1 MGILLTVE
9 VTHPNMVPTVDI
21 QYEVIGN
28 YYASERMAG
37 RSRALLPDGNIKHA
51 LPWICPTLGCNICI
65 RLFINMVIL
74 FYEFLFNYSGIE
86 FFYKNKKKALWIIII
101 TSFYTQAS

>member
-37 RSRALLPDGNIKHA
+37 RCITLLFD
-51 LPWICPTLGCNICI
+51 
-65 RLFINMVIL
+65 
-74 FYEFLFNYSGIE
+74 
-86 FFYKNKKKALWIIII
+86 
-101 TSFYTQAS
+101 